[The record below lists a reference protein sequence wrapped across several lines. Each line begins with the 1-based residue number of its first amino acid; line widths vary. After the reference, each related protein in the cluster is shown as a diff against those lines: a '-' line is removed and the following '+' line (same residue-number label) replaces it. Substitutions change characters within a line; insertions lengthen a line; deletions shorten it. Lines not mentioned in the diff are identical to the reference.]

1 MAERRNTSLLGRR
14 IGFNERKQ
22 KDARHQKMKSGVA
35 NAFLWFKRR
44 GWIFLVVLVALS
56 AVLWNKRF
64 YLQQFNPLELRHLQY
79 VDIEGNRMLSWEDV
93 MQNAQIETG
102 MLMSE
107 LDADSVAEALS
118 QIPLIHSV
126 TVEKK
131 FPSSL
136 YIKLQEASPML
147 SVLDG
152 GKAMIYSEKGSALPF
167 SVATAMRLPVL
178 ETASVGQVKR
188 IAEFLETMKNADVD
202 LYEKVSQIS
211 WSEEDQAVEVYFK
224 DVGYRTLFPASDW
237 NKDVFVLYESVE
249 NGFTKNLRCAGIV
262 DMRFHGF
269 AYVRNYDKR
278 CVNG

>member
-1 MAERRNTSLLGRR
+1 MAERKNTWLGRR
-14 IGFNERKQ
+14 IGFNERMRKN
-22 KDARHQKMKSGVA
+22 ARNQKMKSGVA
-35 NAFLWFKRR
+35 SAFLWFKRR
-44 GWIFLVVLVALS
+44 GWILLVAIVVLS
-56 AVLWNKRF
+56 AVLWNQRF
-64 YLQQFNPLELRHLQY
+64 YLQRFNPLELRHLQY

-136 YIKLQEASPML
+136 YIRLQEASPML
-147 SVLDG
+147 SVLEG
-152 GKAMIYSEKGSALPF
+152 GKATIYSEKGAALPF

-178 ETASVGQVKR
+178 ETSSLDQVKK
-188 IAEFLETMKNADVD
+188 IAEFLGTMKSIDNN
-202 LYEKVSQIS
+202 LYEKVSQVS
-211 WSEEDQAVEVYFK
+211 WSEEHKGIEVFFK
-224 DVGYRTLFPASDW
+224 DVGFKTLFPSSDW
-237 NKDVFVLYESVE
+237 TKDVFVLYESIE
-249 NGFTKNLRCAGIV
+249 NGFTKDLRCAGVV

>member
-1 MAERRNTSLLGRR
+1 MAARKNTWLGRR
-14 IGFNERKQ
+14 IGFNERMQ

-35 NAFLWFKRR
+35 RAFLWFKRR
-44 GWIFLVVLVALS
+44 GWILLAVVVVLS
-56 AVLWNKRF
+56 AVLWNQRF
-64 YLQQFNPLELRHLQY
+64 YLQRFNPLELRHLQY

-93 MQNAQIETG
+93 MQHAQIETG

-107 LDADSVAEALS
+107 LDADSVKEALS
-118 QIPLIHSV
+118 QIPLIRSV

-136 YIKLQEASPML
+136 FIKLQEASPML
-147 SVLDG
+147 SVLDE
-152 GKAMIYSEKGSALPF
+152 GKATIYSENGGILPF

-178 ETASVGQVKR
+178 ETASVDRVKLV
-188 IAEFLETMKNADVD
+188 AEFLVSMKMANPN
-202 LYEKVSQIS
+202 LYERVSQVA
-211 WSEEDQAVEVYFK
+211 WSEENQGVEVFFK
-224 DVGYRTLFPASDW
+224 DVGFRTLFPSSGW
-237 NKDVFVLYESVE
+237 TSEVFVLYESLE
-249 NGFTKNLRCAGIV
+249 NGFTKDLRCAGEV

>member
-1 MAERRNTSLLGRR
+1 LKQRETTLLGRR

-22 KDARHQKMKSGVA
+22 KAERNQRMKSGVA
-35 NAFLWFKRR
+35 NAFRWFKRR
-44 GWIFLVVLVALS
+44 GWILLAIVVVLA
-56 AVLWNKRF
+56 AVLWNQRF
-64 YLQQFNPLELRHLQY
+64 YLQRFNPLELRHLQY

-93 MQNAQIETG
+93 MQSAQIETG

-107 LDADSVAEALS
+107 LDADSVGQALS
-118 QIPLIHSV
+118 QLPLIHSA

-136 YIKLQEASPML
+136 YIKLQEASPVL

-152 GKAMIYSEKGSALPF
+152 GKATIYSEKGVALPF

-178 ETASVGQVKR
+178 ESASVDHVKQV
-188 IAEFLETMKNADVD
+188 AEFLMTMKSVD
-202 LYEKVSQIS
+202 DGLYEKVSQIS
-211 WSEEDQAVEVYFK
+211 WSEQNRGIEVYFK
-224 DVGYRTLFPASDW
+224 DVGFRTLFPESNW
-237 NKDVFVLYESVE
+237 TKEIFVLYESLE
-249 NGFTKNLRCAGIV
+249 NGFTKDLRCAGEV

>member
-1 MAERRNTSLLGRR
+1 MTVRKTTWLGRR
-14 IGFNERKQ
+14 IGFNERKM
-22 KDARHQKMKSGVA
+22 KDARNQKMKSGVA

-44 GWIFLVVLVALS
+44 GWMILAVVVALG
-56 AVLWNKRF
+56 AVLWNQRF
-64 YLQQFNPLELRHLQY
+64 YLQRFNPLELRHLQY
-79 VDIEGNRMLSWEDV
+79 VEIDGNRMLSWEDV
-93 MQNAQIETG
+93 MQNAQVEPG

-107 LDADSVAEALS
+107 LDADSVEEALS
-118 QIPLIHSV
+118 QLPLIHSV

-136 YIKLQEASPML
+136 YIKLQETSPL
-147 SVLDG
+147 FSVLEG
-152 GKAMIYSEKGSALPF
+152 GKATIYSEKGMALPF

-178 ETASVGQVKR
+178 ETSSIDKVKLIAS
-188 IAEFLETMKNADVD
+188 FLTTMKNENAN

-211 WSEEDQAVEVYFK
+211 WSEEDKGIEVYFK
-224 DVGYRTLFPASDW
+224 DVGFSTLFSASDW
-237 NKDVFVLYESVE
+237 KKDDFVLYESVE
-249 NGFTKNLRCAGIV
+249 NGFTKDLKCAGVV

>member
-1 MAERRNTSLLGRR
+1 LKQRETTLLGRR

-22 KDARHQKMKSGVA
+22 KAERNQRMKSGVA
-35 NAFLWFKRR
+35 NAFRWFKRR
-44 GWIFLVVLVALS
+44 GWIILAVLVVVS
-56 AVLWNKRF
+56 AVLWSQRF
-64 YLQQFNPLELRHLQY
+64 YLQRFNPMELRHLQY

-93 MQNAQIETG
+93 MQSAQIETG

-107 LDADSVAEALS
+107 LDADSVAQALS
-118 QIPLIHSV
+118 QLPLIHSAS
-126 TVEKK
+126 VEKK

-152 GKAMIYSEKGSALPF
+152 GKATIYSEKGVALPF

-178 ETASVGQVKR
+178 ENSSLSHVKQ
-188 IAEFLETMKNADVD
+188 IADFLATMKNVDVD

-211 WSEEDQAVEVYFK
+211 WSEEHRGIEVYFK
-224 DVGYRTLFPASDW
+224 DVGFRTLFPESNW
-237 NKDVFVLYESVE
+237 TKDVFVLYESLE
-249 NGFTKNLRCAGIV
+249 NGFTKDLRCAGVV